1 MNLIKAL
8 KSKKKLINDAQK
20 AFKRVSENNTYLED
34 ETKPYNASTE
44 FENYLKLTDEL
55 IDLKVKIHLANA
67 PIYSK
72 IFRLSELKS
81 IVSQLR
87 YLNVRESK
95 SVRPDGTPIA
105 TLASINLLE
114 RDRLIDK
121 YEAEIETLQEEIEEF
136 NAKTKI

>member
-8 KSKKKLINDAQK
+8 KTKKKLINETQK
-20 AFKRVSENNTYLED
+20 AFKKVNENNTYLED

-44 FENYLKLTDEL
+44 FEKYLTLTNEL

-67 PIYSK
+67 PIYPK
-72 IFRLSELKS
+72 IFRLSELKN
-81 IVSQLR
+81 IVSQLK

-95 SVRPDGTPIA
+95 TVRADGTPIV

-114 RDRLIDK
+114 RDSLIEK
-121 YEAEIETLQEEIEEF
+121 YEAEIEQLQEEIEEF